1 MTEIAA
7 SDFRH
12 PRRYVR
18 LDTILRLR
26 WLAVLG
32 QLAAIFIVVQGLEFD
47 VPVVPCIAI
56 VGLSALLNLVLQIA
70 FNPMQRLEPVYAA
83 ALCTL
88 NIRQLAGLLFCIGGL
103 QDALAA
109 TERGLTREQHLT
121 QLDGIAAAAAR
132 TIGTPLLTI
141 FLISRQLERTLH

>member
-1 MTEIAA
+1 MTDVAA

-26 WLAVLG
+26 WLAALG

-47 VPVVPCIAI
+47 VPIVPCVTII
-56 VGLSALLNLVLQIA
+56 GLSALLNLVLQIT

-83 ALCTL
+83 ALFAL
-88 NIRQLAGLLFCIGGL
+88 NIVELAALLFFTGGL
-103 QDALAA
+103 QDPVSFLFLAPVLISAPRLPVRLALA
-109 TERGLTREQHLT
+109 RG
-121 QLDGIAAAAAR
+121 A
-132 TIGTPLLTI
+132 
-141 FLISRQLERTLH
+141 F

>member
-1 MTEIAA
+1 MTDVDAP
-7 SDFRH
+7 DFRH

-26 WLAVLG
+26 WLAALG

-47 VPVVPCIAI
+47 LPVVPCVAI

-83 ALCTL
+83 ARLAL
-88 NIRQLAGLLFCIGGL
+88 NTVELAALLFFTGVL
-103 QDALAA
+103 QNSFSFMF
-109 TERGLTREQHLT
+109 RV
-121 QLDGIAAAAAR
+121 
-132 TIGTPLLTI
+132 P
-141 FLISRQLERTLH
+141 FLISATALPVRLTIALGLL